1 MIILLFV
8 AAISCFTL
16 QNICFKQFS
25 SQYMK
30 NATSYF
36 MFNAIYFTI
45 ICALYVIAGVNFSLF
60 DLAMVSLGL
69 LFAISFVSAMFFYMK
84 AMEHGPLGLSFLF
97 FSAGLLMPVAFGIIF
112 YGDPAPPHKFVG
124 LVILAVAFYIST
136 RGGDKKRN
144 RRESSQLNA
153 DSNKVSRKWI
163 VYILLGSLGNGAIGI
178 AIKLCRIVISEEA
191 LIEFLFLGFGQAAI
205 ISLGIGCFLIW
216 RFRSSISHFRAF
228 PFALVALGAAVST
241 AAGNYA
247 TVALSLRI
255 SALVQFPI
263 VSGFLVITAILTSR
277 IVYKEPVTKRHM
289 VTIVTGLIGIILLSL

>member
-1 MIILLFV
+1 MIIILFT
-8 AAISCFTL
+8 AIILCFSL

-25 SQYMK
+25 SRYMK

-45 ICALYVIAGVNFSLF
+45 ICTLYVIAGVNFSLF
-60 DLAMVSLGL
+60 DLPMVSLAL
-69 LFAISFVSAMFFYMK
+69 LFAISFISAMFFYMK

-136 RGGDKKRN
+136 RGGEEK
-144 RRESSQLNA
+144 
-153 DSNKVSRKWI
+153 NKVNKKWI
-163 VYILLGSLGNGAIGI
+163 FYILLGSLGNGAIGI

-216 RFRSSISHFRAF
+216 RFKVSISHFRAF
-228 PFALVALGAAVST
+228 PFTLVALGAAIST
-241 AAGNYA
+241 AGGNYA